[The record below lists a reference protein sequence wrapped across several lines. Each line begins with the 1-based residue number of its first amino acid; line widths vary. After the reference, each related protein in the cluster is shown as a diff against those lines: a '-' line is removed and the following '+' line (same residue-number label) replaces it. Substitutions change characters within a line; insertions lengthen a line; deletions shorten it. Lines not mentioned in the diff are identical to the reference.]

1 MRKLTSFIPEGFCSY
16 TAVTLRGAVVNV
28 VNYKSGICLALTT
41 LLLMACASEQLR
53 NPVPEESI
61 DRAEMIDMPGV
72 RVWGDEL
79 SHVLHQD
86 LVNSI
91 QNEKQGL
98 FPRGPNGAFQYSCL
112 SLSGGGDHGAF
123 GAGFLKGWSASGS
136 RPVFKIVSGIS
147 TGALIAPFAML
158 GKDYD
163 DQLEAAY
170 TTVSAADIFKK
181 KSFLTAAWRESLA
194 DNHPLQEMVHKLID
208 DELIDA
214 IAVAHQNGQ
223 RLFIGT
229 TNLDAQRPVIWNMG
243 VIANSKNPQ
252 AHDVFR
258 QILVALAAIPVL
270 FPPVMFD
277 VKANGELYEEM
288 HVDGGTV
295 GQMFF
300 YGAAIG
306 WRRVLSEASGVE
318 EPIDDSTLFLII
330 DGEVDPEYQYVRRRL
345 TPITSR
351 TIQTLIK
358 VSAWSALY
366 RMHLHAEQ
374 DGYDFQYVGLPDD
387 YEPEI
392 DEPYNPEEMRRMFD
406 IGFEMGRAGDGWR
419 TSLPGL

>member
-1 MRKLTSFIPEGFCSY
+1 MRKQASFSQHTLSSYAAVALRRSAVIVMSHKNGF
-16 TAVTLRGAVVNV
+16 
-28 VNYKSGICLALTT
+28 CLALAA
-41 LLLMACASEQLR
+41 LLLTACASEILR
-53 NPVPEESI
+53 NPVPHEHI
-61 DRAEMIDMPGV
+61 DRAEVIDMPGV

-79 SHVLHQD
+79 SDVLHRD
-86 LVNSI
+86 LVHSI
-91 QNEKQGL
+91 QNEKPGL
-98 FPRGPNGAFQYSCL
+98 FPRGPDGAFQYSGL

-123 GAGFLKGWSASGS
+123 GAGFLNGWSESGS
-136 RPVFKIVSGIS
+136 RPTFKIVSGIS
-147 TGALIAPFAML
+147 TGALIAPLALL
-158 GKDYD
+158 GSDYD
-163 DQLEAAY
+163 EQLKAAY

-181 KSFLTAAWRESLA
+181 ESFLGAAWRESLA
-194 DNHPLQEMVHKLID
+194 DNHPLQEMVHKFVTD
-208 DELIDA
+208 DLIDA

-252 AHDVFR
+252 AYNVFR
-258 QILVALAAIPVL
+258 QILVASAAIPIL

-277 VKANGELYEEM
+277 VEANGELYEEM

-300 YGAAIG
+300 YGASIG
-306 WRRVLSEASGVE
+306 WRRVLSEASGIE
-318 EPIDDSTLFLII
+318 EPLDESTLFLII
-330 DGEVDPEYQYVRRRL
+330 DGEVDPEYQDVRRRL
-345 TPITSR
+345 MPIVNR
-351 TIQTLIK
+351 TLQTLIK

-374 DGYDFQYVGLPDD
+374 DGYGFQYVGLPDD
-387 YEPEI
+387 YEPEST
-392 DEPYNPEEMRRMFD
+392 EPYNPEEMRRMFN